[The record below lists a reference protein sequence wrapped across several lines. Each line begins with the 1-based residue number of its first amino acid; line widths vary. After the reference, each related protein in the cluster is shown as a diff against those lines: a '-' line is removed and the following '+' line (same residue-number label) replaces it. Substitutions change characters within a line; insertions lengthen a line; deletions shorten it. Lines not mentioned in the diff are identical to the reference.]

1 VIISLF
7 HWGFHVKLLGG
18 FDLVHFS
25 RVSVI
30 IFSGS
35 SADPTFFFLE
45 AAPLALFPAS
55 HIRSVPLSAAR
66 VTTNDFTREKI
77 KKTVRE
83 REAMKINQEPVVDV
97 VRIHARTSISCFV
110 CPPLP
115 LRPFACCCT
124 RAHVLTCTPEM

>member
-1 VIISLF
+1 VIISHF

-66 VTTNDFTREKI
+66 VTTNDLTRERRI
-77 KKTVRE
+77 KKNVKGEVR
-83 REAMKINQEPVVDV
+83 KIN
-97 VRIHARTSISCFV
+97 
-110 CPPLP
+110 
-115 LRPFACCCT
+115 
-124 RAHVLTCTPEM
+124 